1 MQVLKDEVRNRIFE
15 AALREFKEKGYEGA
29 SMREIAKDAGLSVG
43 NLYRYFENK
52 EKLFYAIIG
61 PVYNRLIDLTKD
73 CFHYKLTHDE
83 SSFLDYLTDSIL
95 SNSRQYGVEMSILLN
110 GSKGTQY
117 EKAKEDII
125 SLVEGFAKQI
135 VTRNQERKK
144 MTLKYDYLCQVVAV
158 LLIEGI
164 SMIMGHFDNEDEA
177 REATKL
183 FVTFYLKDAVNR
195 IQ

>member
-15 AALREFKEKGYEGA
+15 AALKEFRDKGFEGA
-29 SMREIAKDAGLSVG
+29 SMRQIAKDAGLSVG

-52 EKLFYAIIG
+52 EQLFYTIIG
-61 PVYNRLIDLTKD
+61 PAYNRLIDLAQE
-73 CFHYKLTHDE
+73 CFAYRMTHDE
-83 SSFLDYLTDSIL
+83 SSFLDYLTNRIL
-95 SNSRQYGVEMSILLN
+95 ENSRQHGMEMAILLN

-117 EKAKEDII
+117 EHAKEDII
-125 SLVEGFAKQI
+125 TLVEGFSKQI
-135 VTRNQERKK
+135 VTKNQEKKK
-144 MTLKYDYLCQVVAV
+144 MTLKYDYLCRVVAV

-164 SMIMGHFDNEDEA
+164 SMIMGHFDNEEEA